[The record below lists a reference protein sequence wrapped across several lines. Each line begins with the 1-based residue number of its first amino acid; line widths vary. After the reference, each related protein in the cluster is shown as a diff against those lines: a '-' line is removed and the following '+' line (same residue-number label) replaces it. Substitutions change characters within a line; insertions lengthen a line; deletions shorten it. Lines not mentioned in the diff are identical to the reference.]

1 MLKIDREIQMKNDMF
16 HFGGILAFMLR
27 NIPVLTINFVL
38 IVGVA
43 IYYSFFYVKKEFVS
57 SLTFLAPQESASIS
71 NLLQLSGMGNFK
83 SNDIMPQQIESI
95 FGSKTLKRQII
106 ERFNLISKYKLTKS
120 PNSFELA
127 VKNLNKDMLLD
138 INEMGSL
145 GMSTPLSFTI
155 RCYHTSPDTCYQMAK
170 YSFELLDSTIR
181 TLSVS
186 SAKRNREFIESQL
199 NLNTR
204 ILDSIKDEFGRY
216 KIENKLYDIPTQLQ
230 MSLSSYGQIKAQILT
245 NEVKIK
251 SMMQNMTKRSPQV
264 RELVDENNILK
275 RELQNIERNQNPDIF
290 LGFQKSV
297 KTNPEF
303 DRYEKN
309 IAVQERL
316 LILLSEQLED
326 AKIAEAKNLSV
337 LRLIDFPYV
346 PQYKIRPRRVM
357 LMGSIVATYMT
368 MLVLLL
374 FIFYTVKTYYKEFNG
389 TYENRKQLKQ

>member
-1 MLKIDREIQMKNDMF
+1 MKNEVFD
-16 HFGGILAFMLR
+16 FGKILAFLLR

-106 ERFNLISKYKLTKS
+106 NRFNLISRYNLTKS
-120 PNSFELA
+120 PNSFEQA
-127 VKNLNKDMLLD
+127 VRKLNKDMLLD

-155 RCYHTSPDTCYQMAK
+155 SCYHTSPDTCYQMAK
-170 YSFELLDSTIR
+170 YTFELLDSTIR
-181 TLSVS
+181 ILSVS

-204 ILDSIKDEFGRY
+204 ILDSIKEEFGRY
-216 KIENKLYDIPTQLQ
+216 KIENKLYDIPAQLQ

-251 SMMQNMTKRSPQV
+251 SMMQNMTERSPQV
-264 RELVDENNILK
+264 RELVNENNILK
-275 RELQNIERNQNPDIF
+275 RELQNIERTQNPDIF
-290 LGFQKSV
+290 LGFEKSV
-297 KTNPEF
+297 KLNPEF
-303 DRYEKN
+303 DRYEKD
-309 IAVQERL
+309 ITVQERL

-337 LRLIDFPYV
+337 LRLIDLPFV
-346 PQYKIRPRRVM
+346 PEYKIRPRRAI
-357 LMGSIVATYMT
+357 LMGSIVVTYMT
-368 MLVLLL
+368 LLILLL
-374 FIFYTVKTYYKEFNG
+374 FSVYVIKTYYQGFDFI
-389 TYENRKQLKQ
+389 YENRKQLKQ